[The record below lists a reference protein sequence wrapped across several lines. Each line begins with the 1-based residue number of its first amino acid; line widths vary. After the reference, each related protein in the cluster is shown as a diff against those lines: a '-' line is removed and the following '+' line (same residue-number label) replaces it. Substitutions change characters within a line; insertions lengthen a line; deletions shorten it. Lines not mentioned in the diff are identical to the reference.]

1 MWDYSRPTSTPQYN
15 YGMSTAQLPTHHY
28 RTQTYIAPIQVNDD
42 AYRID
47 VMCMNCQKMISVEEI
62 GNKYYLVI

>member
-1 MWDYSRPTSTPQYN
+1 MWDYSKQTSTPQYN
-15 YGMSTAQLPTHHY
+15 YAMPITQLPAQHY
-28 RTQTYIAPIQVNDD
+28 RTPTSVAPIKVNDD

-62 GNKYYLVI
+62 GNKYYLEV